1 MEADP
6 VVVSMHCGREVLLM
20 QILLIETL
28 AGKTGSTNTFHQV
41 VIALRILG
49 TVGRIKSKI
58 LTLI

>member
-1 MEADP
+1 M
-6 VVVSMHCGREVLLM
+6 VVSMHCGREVLLM